1 MVVFSAR
8 VLKNYSLI
16 VKVQYN
22 GKVLGQRKFIL
33 IYGFPQEIVRVLFN
47 SYLPFINIGCSF
59 KFIIKVSVEESIVN
73 APLVSLQSKNTKSEV
88 RFEDLIRDGV
98 FTIDSSTLTLK
109 INLMNTRY

>member
-1 MVVFSAR
+1 M
-8 VLKNYSLI
+8 LKNYSLI

-22 GKVLGQRKFIL
+22 RNVLGQRKLIL
-33 IYGFPQEIVRVLFN
+33 IYCFPQESVRVLFN